1 MYTPAVDAILLLEQ
15 MILCI
20 FAIFKA
26 TGEKIRR
33 AGEEDEDSVE
43 EWYCRTSNG
52 PPPPPGAIERG
63 IKAWDEKVGSNVAN
77 GTNDASPVML
87 GSLILFV

>member
-1 MYTPAVDAILLLEQ
+1 MYTSAVDAILLLEQ

-33 AGEEDEDSVE
+33 AGGEDEDSVE
-43 EWYCRTSNG
+43 E
-52 PPPPPGAIERG
+52 
-63 IKAWDEKVGSNVAN
+63 
-77 GTNDASPVML
+77 
-87 GSLILFV
+87 

>member
-1 MYTPAVDAILLLEQ
+1 MYTSAAGAILLQEQ

-26 TGEKIRR
+26 TGGKIRR

-43 EWYCRTSNG
+43 E
-52 PPPPPGAIERG
+52 
-63 IKAWDEKVGSNVAN
+63 
-77 GTNDASPVML
+77 
-87 GSLILFV
+87 